1 MLKKQVEDLL
11 SANKKRTTKYWR
23 EYHALKE
30 EFKAK
35 LIKLKNKFLVIRK
48 ERGILKATQQNERSL
63 VEMEARFQVKVDQQN
78 RELEDIPKTL
88 EELQVQK
95 NMYVALKQAFDLTTS
110 EFEKEKTSSE
120 KNCFDKEK
128 EKDQIQKEVY
138 RLEKQVKKWRRKWT
152 LRAHS

>member
-1 MLKKQVEDLL
+1 
-11 SANKKRTTKYWR
+11 
-23 EYHALKE
+23 
-30 EFKAK
+30 

-138 RLEKQVKKWRRKWT
+138 RLEKQVKK
-152 LRAHS
+152 